1 MNLPLRMGNTL
12 VQSTGRPYNGLP
24 PPTLREKTKEKKQG
38 WKKVMWS
45 VIQHNDSE
53 ASVSYTYHRRGW
65 SLGSSAVCRGKSAR
79 GRSTPSWWRG
89 QLPPSTLGSL
99 QKCRDMPAHLS
110 RTGNIR
116 TNSRHKLCLHILLQ
130 FILKKQAHKETDA
143 TLNSLTYS
151 PLSCTLLFDWWLLCI
166 LLLVLPSSTGRQ
178 LSDDKAKQGE
188 KQSKRGKKHKQ
199 RARILCH
206 LCWKSIQ
213 LKVEKLFKGFHSGKC
228 ILKKTTTTKTQF
240 GIKYY

>member
-1 MNLPLRMGNTL
+1 MVYHHQHWERRQKRRNKVGKSKRYSCHW
-12 VQSTGRPYNGLP
+12 Q
-24 PPTLREKTKEKKQG
+24 
-38 WKKVMWS
+38 VMWS

-130 FILKKQAHKETDA
+130 FILKKQAHEETDA

-188 KQSKRGKKHKQ
+188 KQSKRGKNINREPEFFVICAGNQ
-199 RARILCH
+199 YS
-206 LCWKSIQ
+206 WK
-213 LKVEKLFKGFHSGKC
+213 LKNYSKAFTVANVF
-228 ILKKTTTTKTQF
+228 
-240 GIKYY
+240 

>member
-1 MNLPLRMGNTL
+1 MVYHHQHWERRQKRRNKVGKSKRYSCHW
-12 VQSTGRPYNGLP
+12 Q
-24 PPTLREKTKEKKQG
+24 
-38 WKKVMWS
+38 VMWS

-188 KQSKRGKKHKQ
+188 KQSKRGKNKNREPEFFVICAGNQ
-199 RARILCH
+199 YS
-206 LCWKSIQ
+206 WK
-213 LKVEKLFKGFHSGKC
+213 LKNYSKAFTVANVF
-228 ILKKTTTTKTQF
+228 
-240 GIKYY
+240 